1 MASFS
6 LPQINDNPDG
16 GWGPS
21 SSNLPAQFK
30 FKDIPYAPYSKTDK
44 LGRFADW
51 NDVSGDNRQNAGAA
65 AQQGNARGGG
75 PGGRGR
81 RDGQQAFGS
90 GTASAFAY
98 FHAEDESSFSLVD
111 TKTSAARRGGP
122 LGRGRGMG
130 RGGGANRGGAQ
141 RGGRGG
147 FNGGRGGGAQR
158 GGRRGWR
165 DWEKNNRSREASVAI
180 SPDWAMLEEIE
191 FHRLAKLRLEV
202 DDPEDLDD
210 YGRLYA
216 YEKTYDRIT
225 TKSEKPLQILD
236 RIKYNTTTSDDPVIQ
251 ELASKDTATVYT
263 TDVILSGLMCAP
275 RSVYPW
281 DIVVVREGNKLFFDK
296 RDGGPFDTVTVNEN
310 AADPP
315 QDPQAV
321 NPNNPNE
328 KVAVPETPS
337 INTATSLSL
346 EATYINQN
354 FAFQTV
360 IENPPPAAVEFSKPN
375 PFYGPEETEPLAS
388 CGYRY
393 RVFDLGVTED
403 EDIKLCVRTEVD
415 GYTPGQD
422 NPRAGQGLVTIRA
435 LNEFDSRS
443 PGAGGAPDWRTKL
456 DSQRGAVVA
465 TEMKNNS
472 CKLAKWTVQS
482 VLAGAELLKI
492 GFISRVNPRDNTRHV
507 ILSTTSTRPM
517 DFAAQLNVSLA
528 NGWGIV
534 RTVTDMCMKQPEGK
548 YVLVKDPNKPVL
560 RLYAV
565 PANAFTGEDDE
576 DEGAFDGEEPDS
588 VGAA

>member
-21 SSNLPAQFK
+21 SSSLPSQFK
-30 FKDIPYAPYSKTDK
+30 FKDIPYAPYSKSDK

-51 NDVSGDNRQNAGAA
+51 NDISGDNRPTNLGLSSTQV
-65 AQQGNARGGG
+65 RGGG
-75 PGGRGR
+75 QGGRGR
-81 RDGQQAFGS
+81 RDGQPAFGS

-111 TKTSAARRGGP
+111 NKTGTMRRGGP
-122 LGRGRGMG
+122 LNRG
-130 RGGGANRGGAQ
+130 RGGGRGGGGYSRGGAQ

-147 FNGGRGGGAQR
+147 YAGGRGGGQR

-165 DWEKNNRSREASVAI
+165 DWEKNGRAREASIAI
-180 SPDWAMLEEIE
+180 SPDWAMLEEVE

-202 DDPEDLDD
+202 DDPEDIET
-210 YGRLYA
+210 YGRVYP

-225 TKSEKPLQILD
+225 TRTEKPLQVLD
-236 RIKYNTTTSDDPVIQ
+236 RIKYNPTTSDDPVIQ
-251 ELASKDTATVYT
+251 GLASRDTAKIYT
-263 TDVILSGLMCAP
+263 TDVILSVLMCAP

-281 DIVVVREGNKLFFDK
+281 DIVVVREGDQLFFDK

-315 QDPQAV
+315 QDPTPP
-321 NPNNPNE
+321 NPNNQNE
-328 KVAVPETPS
+328 KVVVPETPS
-337 INTATSLSL
+337 FNTATSLSL

-354 FAFQTV
+354 FSFQTV
-360 IENPPPAAVEFSKPN
+360 IETPPPPAVDFSKPN
-375 PFYGPEETEPLAS
+375 PFYGPDETEPLAS

-403 EDIKLCVRTEVD
+403 EDIKICVRTEVD
-415 GYTPGQD
+415 AYSAGQD
-422 NPRAGQGLVTIRA
+422 PLRGAFDPRA
-435 LNEFDSRS
+435 

-482 VLAGAELLKI
+482 VLAGADLLKI
-492 GFISRVNPRDNTRHV
+492 GWISRVNPRDNTRHV
-507 ILSTTSTRPM
+507 ILSTTSTRPV

-534 RTVTDMCMKQPEGK
+534 RTVADMCLKQPEGK
-548 YVLVKDPNKPVL
+548 YILVKDPNKPVL

-565 PANAFTGEDDE
+565 PANAFTAEEE
-576 DEGAFDGEEPDS
+576 DEEAAFDGDDGE
-588 VGAA
+588 V